1 MRQVNGGLEHSL
13 TSRLLHHRPLG
24 SSSEAEG
31 ATPDELCHLAQPL
44 PSES

>member
-13 TSRLLHHRPLG
+13 TSWVLHHKPLG

-31 ATPDELCHLAQPL
+31 ASPDEPCHPAQPL